1 MLTWLCQ
8 IQIQVKALGIHQ
20 LFRTWC
26 KLHSLICKEFSVH
39 LGQNSAGICIFRN
52 ISLVYTYKK
61 QCLYFFQTGSFHI
74 SNKNLIHTWRDQC
87 NLRLG
92 KTSFQKLY
100 KFRSCN
106 FFLSKDLYHAVKKLH
121 NNSVYLSVF
130 FFQGFFPFFFKE
142 KLLFLQFFLY
152 FTACDKLI

>member
-8 IQIQVKALGIHQ
+8 IQIQIKALGVHQ

-39 LGQNSAGICIFRN
+39 LGQNSARVCIFRN
-52 ISLVYTYKK
+52 IPLVYTYKK
-61 QCLYFFQTGSFHI
+61 QCLYFFQDGFFPYLQQGPDPYWAGSAQP
-74 SNKNLIHTWRDQC
+74 LT
-87 NLRLG
+87 G
-92 KTSFQKLY
+92 KTSFQKLD

-121 NNSVYLSVF
+121 NNSVYLGIF
-130 FFQGFFPFFFKE
+130 FFQGFFP
-142 KLLFLQFFLY
+142 LFL
-152 FTACDKLI
+152 